1 LHEIKKKINKNLG
14 AYYNFSFSNFCN
26 EKQKKYQTKPLL
38 LLLVRSGEKK
48 GVVLPYHFVI
58 YE

>member
-1 LHEIKKKINKNLG
+1 MKSKKNKNKNLG
-14 AYYNFSFSNFCN
+14 AYYNFLVTFVMRN
-26 EKQKKYQTKPLL
+26 KKYQTKPLL
-38 LLLVRSGEKK
+38 LVLVRRGKK